1 MPARDLAPP
10 CQDAAPLIK
19 SSRPSGQY
27 LVVYR
32 EGVDAR
38 AMTAQLAASYQFT
51 AIYVF
56 VGAPFQGFGAVLT
69 AQTVAKLRCEPA
81 IDHVS
86 EAGLVLLFNAR

>member
-1 MPARDLAPP
+1 
-10 CQDAAPLIK
+10 
-19 SSRPSGQY
+19 
-27 LVVYR
+27 
-32 EGVDAR
+32 
-38 AMTAQLAASYQFT
+38 MTAQLAASYQFT

-56 VGAPFQGFGAVLT
+56 VGAPFQVFGAVLT